1 VKRRLL
7 AFALALTVAE
17 TAFAQTKEPRT
28 VEVVLVGGKGETGAL
43 VDTMRELFGRL
54 GLVPD
59 VRTVAVPDEV
69 RAAPRG
75 SVAARV
81 EIDLRSDKDTSIV
94 AFGRDGIPHRRTLR
108 RDPSPSIAREEL
120 AHAIQTVV
128 EAQVRPDAP
137 ATTDAP
143 NPAPKNVPRVDPMPA
158 PTGLAA
164 LAPSGDHDSVPP
176 KVRSPVAIDVNM
188 LAGGG
193 GFGDNAGAVMRV
205 GAGAAV
211 VYRHGL
217 SPSLGIDVHYVT
229 PFDVSSPRVTANASD
244 LVFRAMAGATL
255 YRNTWLALHAGV
267 GGGGD
272 VLMVSARSAVLDAG
286 AVNRQVP
293 TFLDPVVSS
302 MVGADIGIV
311 PNVSVTLRFVVDVDL
326 ASNRYFLQ
334 HADGSRDVIFNPWN
348 VRPALMLGFN
358 FTPYGPDAMR
368 KR

>member
-1 VKRRLL
+1 MRRLFAL
-7 AFALALTVAE
+7 AFALSVAE
-17 TAFAQTKEPRT
+17 TARAETTSKEPRS

-43 VDTMRELFGRL
+43 VDTMRELLGRV

-59 VRTVAVPDEV
+59 VRIVAQPDEA

-75 SVAARV
+75 NVAARV

-94 AFGRDGIPHRRTLR
+94 AFGKDGIPHRRTLR

-128 EAQVRPDAP
+128 EAQLLVDAAP
-137 ATTDAP
+137 PSDA
-143 NPAPKNVPRVDPMPA
+143 AAADVPRVDA
-158 PTGLAA
+158 ATPTLS
-164 LAPSGDHDSVPP
+164 APSPKLDHDSLPT
-176 KVRSPVAIDVNM
+176 KVRSPVALDVNM

-205 GAGAAV
+205 GAGAAF

-217 SPSLGIDVHYVT
+217 RPSLGIDVHYVA

-244 LVFRAMAGATL
+244 LMFRAMAGATFF
-255 YRNTWLALHAGV
+255 RNTWLALHAGV

-272 VLMVSARSAVLDAG
+272 VLIVSARSAVLDAS
-286 AVNRQVP
+286 AVSKQVP

-311 PNVSVTLRFVVDVDL
+311 PNVSLTLRFVIDVDL
-326 ASNRYFLQ
+326 ASNRYLLDHGTSQ
-334 HADGSRDVIFNPWN
+334 DVIFSPWN
-348 VRPALMLGFN
+348 VRPALLLGFN
-358 FTPYGPDAMR
+358 FTPYGPTAMA